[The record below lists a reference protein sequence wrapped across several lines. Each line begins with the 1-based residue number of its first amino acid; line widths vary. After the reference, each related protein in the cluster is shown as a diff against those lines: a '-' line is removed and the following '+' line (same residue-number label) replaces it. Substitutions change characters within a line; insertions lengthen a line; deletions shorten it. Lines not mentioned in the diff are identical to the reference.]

1 MFCKWVL
8 EREVEDFYTKG
19 YITLNCSSRMQ
30 VAHEQL
36 TLCCCGC
43 SLKGAVQKYELPGVY
58 QRTCKICAFVRL
70 SHFSVVIL
78 NDIVWKYCDRSCH
91 HSELKTCFLNLLCS
105 VPTLSAFCP
114 NHFFSPVP
122 FVMLGQDRVGNR
134 QPFKTG
140 DACIHAV

>member
-78 NDIVWKYCDRSCH
+78 NDIVWKYCDQEGVHTATVPILSMYLYVYVH
-91 HSELKTCFLNLLCS
+91 TCM
-105 VPTLSAFCP
+105 FCM
-114 NHFFSPVP
+114 H
-122 FVMLGQDRVGNR
+122 RR
-134 QPFKTG
+134 
-140 DACIHAV
+140 A